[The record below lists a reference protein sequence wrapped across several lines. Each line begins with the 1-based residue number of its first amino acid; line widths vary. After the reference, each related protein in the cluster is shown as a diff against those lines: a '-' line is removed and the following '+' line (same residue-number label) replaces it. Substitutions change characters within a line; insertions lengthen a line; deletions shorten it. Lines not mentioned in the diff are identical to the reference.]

1 VIAEFRLELHAAAS
15 RKARHRRV
23 MRRTL
28 AVAAAATVAIAV
40 AGISLATTGVFQSS
54 PAPPEVVQDFESY
67 TPQLGFDPEPGKAQL
82 VAQDGEFGLYA
93 TPNKQGG
100 YCVIDSKGVKSPEMR
115 DGGHCVK
122 KSIMRLPLVAA
133 LGTSSAVIGHVLDE
147 SARTIRFTDM
157 SGAVIE
163 RPIGANGFFIGAV
176 EVRRGCPKRNWTSH
190 FVALDAMRRT
200 VESAD
205 ITLVYA
211 YSKRHACGVPVGFH
225 SATRFS

>member
-15 RKARHRRV
+15 RRVRRRRV
-23 MRRTL
+23 IRRTL
-28 AVAAAATVAIAV
+28 VVAAVATVAVGI

-67 TPQLGFDPEPGKAQL
+67 TPQLGFDPKPGAAEL

-100 YCVIDSKGVKSPEMR
+100 YCVIDSKGIKSPEMR

-122 KSIMRLPLVAA
+122 QAIMRLPLVAA
-133 LGTSSAVIGHVLDE
+133 LGMSSAVIGHVLDA
-147 SARTIRFTDM
+147 SARTIRLTDQ
-157 SGAVIE
+157 SGTVIE
-163 RPIGANGFFIGAV
+163 RRMGSNGFFIGAV

-190 FVALDAMRRT
+190 LVALDANGRT
-200 VESAD
+200 VASAD

-211 YSKRHACGVPVGFH
+211 YPKRHACGVPVGFH